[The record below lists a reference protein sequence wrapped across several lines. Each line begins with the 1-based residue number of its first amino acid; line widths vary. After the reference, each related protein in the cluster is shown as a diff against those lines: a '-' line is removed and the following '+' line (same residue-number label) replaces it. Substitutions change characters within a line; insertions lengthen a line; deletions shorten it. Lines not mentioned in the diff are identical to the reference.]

1 MAACRTR
8 RTWPWIVGSIT
19 GCLLVAFSF
28 AGKLLFKPEQAW
40 PPEKA
45 TEYTQV
51 GMKLHKLSYEM
62 RPGRGAATRAEDLR
76 KLSAA
81 REEYQQTR
89 SRWEE
94 LREELETAKKRG
106 QMPLAVLRW
115 TGAGIA
121 LFCIAGWLATRPSR

>member
-8 RTWPWIVGSIT
+8 RIWPWIAGAIG
-19 GCLLVAFSF
+19 GCLLITFSF
-28 AGKLLFKPEQAW
+28 VGKLMLKPEQAW

-62 RPGRGAATRAEDLR
+62 RPARGPATRPEELR

-81 REEYQQTR
+81 RDEYQQTK
-89 SRWEE
+89 SHWEA
-94 LREELETAKKRG
+94 LREELETAKKHG
-106 QMPLAVLRW
+106 QIPLDVLRW
-115 TGAGIA
+115 TGAALG
-121 LFCIAGWLATRPSR
+121 LFCLVGWLATRPSQ